1 MAKNKSST
9 QKSGGVKPGP
19 GGGAAF
25 RVTGFPKE
33 FERNIWEDL
42 DKRLRYAVW
51 AIEEDVMQNEQ
62 RNLLRR
68 MRACVRMDGGHF
80 EHLL

>member
-1 MAKNKSST
+1 MAQNKSNT

-33 FERNIWEDL
+33 FEADL
-42 DKRLRYAVW
+42 EK
-51 AIEEDVMQNEQ
+51 
-62 RNLLRR
+62 
-68 MRACVRMDGGHF
+68 
-80 EHLL
+80 